1 MKVMLANFTKMVADS
16 GGMAKV
22 TCAMANELQRRGHQ
36 VTLVYSDVQEG
47 NFFYQLNPGITV
59 YDLRHFQGREIKY
72 PLTLKLKR
80 ELLRAA
86 ASAKAARTVNDEFDE
101 QYLLPNLR
109 TILGLVQPQVIISS
123 QPEASKLLLCD
134 AKTNVPVISMSH
146 GDPEDYFHIY
156 PDKEIPALEKSSV
169 CQVLLPS
176 FAQHLHNHLPNLK
189 TVVIGNAVPQFKEQA
204 DLATTKNT
212 YKILFVGR
220 LAEQHKRPHLLVQAF
235 AKLAAAFPNWNVE
248 LWGAEDGKIYHKKL
262 QEMIAQNQLQ
272 KRIFIK
278 GATTEVPQ
286 VLAQGDIFVIPS
298 AFEGFGLSLGEA
310 MSMGLPAIGYKN
322 CSAVNELIVNGQNGF
337 LCEDGVDDLTA
348 KLKILMS
355 DQQLRIK
362 LGQAARKSMAA
373 YAPEHIWD
381 QWEKLLQ
388 ESVQPQS

>member
-47 NFFYQLNPGITV
+47 AFFYALNPGIIT

-80 ELLRAA
+80 ELLRAVA
-86 ASAKAARTVNDEFDE
+86 PTKAARTVNDEFDE
-101 QYLLPNLR
+101 QYLLPNLH
-109 TILGLVQPQVIISS
+109 TILGLVQPEVIVAS

-134 AKTNVPVISMSH
+134 AKTKVPVISMSH

-156 PDKEIPALEKSSV
+156 PDQEIPALKQSAV

-176 FAQHLHNHLPNLK
+176 FAQHLKNHLPHLK
-189 TVVIGNAVPQFKEQA
+189 TVVIGNAVPQYEQQA
-204 DLATTKNT
+204 DLATPKTT

-262 QEMIAQNQLQ
+262 QEMLAQNKLQ
-272 KRIFIK
+272 ERVFIK
-278 GATTEVPQ
+278 GATTDVPQ

-310 MSMGLPAIGYKN
+310 MSMGLPAVGYKN
-322 CSAVNELIVNGQNGF
+322 CSAVNELILDGQNGF
-337 LCEDGVDDLTA
+337 LCDDGVDDMAA
-348 KLKILMS
+348 KLKILMN

-373 YAPEHIWD
+373 YAPEKIWD
-381 QWEKLLQ
+381 QWENLLASLAQ
-388 ESVQPQS
+388 G